1 MVQNG
6 TIKAGKDGNAVAING
21 TDGTIKAGD
30 GTNAVAIDGVNGSV
44 KVADKIA
51 LNGKDGK
58 VAIGTVG
65 IDGKDGIITT
75 GGNNPVAVNG
85 KDGVLT
91 GLTNKTWDPNNIT
104 SGRCPLKIK
113 FNLL

>member
-1 MVQNG
+1 MDGTNG

-58 VAIGTVG
+58 AAIGTVG
-65 IDGKDGIITT
+65 IDGKMASLL
-75 GGNNPVAVNG
+75 PVA
-85 KDGVLT
+85 
-91 GLTNKTWDPNNIT
+91 I
-104 SGRCPLKIK
+104 I
-113 FNLL
+113 LLQ